1 MTWPQ
6 CKKESLA
13 TADLVKTL
21 SERAPIN
28 LKAPETASQRLLTAA
43 CMTTFLQVPAVVI
56 LLSPQTTC
64 QSFPLFPNGLELGS
78 VQSSEKKVTVPRAVV
93 FQWK

>member
-28 LKAPETASQRLLTAA
+28 LKALETASQCFTTAA
-43 CMTTFLQVPAVVI
+43 CTTTFLQVPTVVV
-56 LLSPQTTC
+56 LLSPQTIC
-64 QSFPLFPNGLELGS
+64 QSSPLFPNGLELGS
-78 VQSSEKKVTVPRAVV
+78 LQSSEKNVTVPWAVV
-93 FQWK
+93 FQ